1 MKYDVIFIN
10 SQPELAVK
18 QRGAGPHL
26 LASELR
32 RHGYSALVLDFIE
45 YWTME
50 EFKQAIDKFSGP
62 NTMYVGFSIT
72 WARMG
77 LLSDEGRVGAQRQIE
92 ADLSTESVL
101 GNYIQEG
108 KLPEMVDH
116 IIAKGIKIIF
126 GGSKASQ
133 VREMLPLDKID
144 HIFVGYSETQL
155 IDLVKGQRI
164 LNKIVDHDT
173 KAHADHTGYD
183 FSLATMEMQPENFVT
198 PNEILAVECSR
209 GCRFKCKFCS
219 YPLIGMKS
227 VAAYTK
233 TKENFRD
240 QLLRNYEMFG
250 VTKYSFVD
258 DTFNDTTEKVRLF
271 TEVVDSLPF
280 DIKVWAYLRAEVLA
294 NNPEQIELLK
304 TLGIAQCFF
313 GVETYNQKAGRTVGK
328 GMDPERIKEML
339 YNCKHSWK
347 GQTHIQQGLIIGL
360 PTETEESIMK
370 TIEWCAS
377 DECPVDTT
385 VLSSL
390 AIVPEFVREK
400 FHVYNVSEFDRTYA
414 DYGYR
419 FPHLNHPDR
428 DNMGIK
434 DIMPLVIW
442 EKDDGGIPNLLKA
455 HEIAQKYQPIVNNKK
470 SLYEPSFGIQYG
482 SFTDLKDIRENYVA
496 KVLAL

>member
-1 MKYDVIFIN
+1 MQYDVIFIN
-10 SQPELAVK
+10 SQAELNVK

-26 LASELR
+26 LATELR

-45 YWTME
+45 HWTME

-72 WARMG
+72 WAKVG
-77 LLSDEGRVGAQRQIE
+77 LPSETGKIGAEIFNHTDISGE
-92 ADLSTESVL
+92 FVL
-101 GNYIQEG
+101 GNYIREG

-116 IIAKGIKIIF
+116 ILAKGIKIIF

-133 VREMLPLDKID
+133 VREMLPLDKIA
-144 HIFVGYSETQL
+144 HIFVGYSETQF
-155 IDLVKGQRI
+155 IDLVKGERI

-173 KAHADHTGYD
+173 KAHAEHTGYD
-183 FSLATMEMQPENFVT
+183 FSIAKMEMQPENFVT

-233 TKENFRD
+233 TKESFRE

-280 DIKVWAYLRAEVLA
+280 DIKVWAYLRAEVIV

-304 TLGIAQCFF
+304 TLGLAQCFF
-313 GVETYNQKAGRTVGK
+313 GVETYNQVAGRSVGK

-339 YNCKHSWK
+339 YNCKNSWK
-347 GQTHIQQGLIIGL
+347 GATHIQQGLIVGL
-360 PTETEESIMK
+360 PTETEESVMN

-390 AIVPEFVREK
+390 SIVPEFVREK
-400 FHVYNVSEFDRTYA
+400 FHVHYVSEFDRKYA

-419 FPHLNHPDR
+419 FPNINHPDR
-428 DNMGIK
+428 DNMKIS
-434 DIMPLVIW
+434 DIMPLVLW
-442 EKDDGGIPNLLKA
+442 EKDDGGIPSFVKA
-455 HEIAQKYQPIVNNKK
+455 HEIVEKYQPILNNKK
-470 SLYEPSFGIQYG
+470 SLYEPSLGIQYG
-482 SFTDLKDIRENYVA
+482 SFTNTKDIRENYVA

>member
-1 MKYDVIFIN
+1 
-10 SQPELAVK
+10 
-18 QRGAGPHL
+18 
-26 LASELR
+26 
-32 RHGYSALVLDFIE
+32 
-45 YWTME
+45 ME

-72 WARMG
+72 WAKVG
-77 LLSDEGRVGAQRQIE
+77 LPSETGKIGAEIFNHTDISGE
-92 ADLSTESVL
+92 FVL
-101 GNYIQEG
+101 GNYIREG

-116 IIAKGIKIIF
+116 ILAKGIKVIF

-133 VREMLPLDKID
+133 VREMLPLDKIA
-144 HIFVGYSETQL
+144 HIFVGYSETQF
-155 IDLVKGQRI
+155 IDLVKGERI

-173 KAHADHTGYD
+173 KAHAEHTGYD
-183 FSLATMEMQPENFVT
+183 FSIAKMEMQPENFVT

-233 TKENFRD
+233 TKESFRE

-280 DIKVWAYLRAEVLA
+280 DIKVWAYLRAEVIV

-304 TLGIAQCFF
+304 TLGLAQCFF
-313 GVETYNQKAGRTVGK
+313 GVETYNQVAGRSVGK

-339 YNCKHSWK
+339 YNCKNSWK
-347 GQTHIQQGLIIGL
+347 GATHIQQGLIVGL
-360 PTETEESIMK
+360 PTETEESVMN

-390 AIVPEFVREK
+390 SIVPEFVREK
-400 FHVYNVSEFDRTYA
+400 FHVHYVSEFDRKYA

-419 FPHLNHPDR
+419 FPNINHPDR
-428 DNMGIK
+428 DNMKIS
-434 DIMPLVIW
+434 DIMPLVLW
-442 EKDDGGIPNLLKA
+442 EKDDGGIPSFVKA
-455 HEIAQKYQPIVNNKK
+455 HEIVEKYQPILNNKK
-470 SLYEPSFGIQYG
+470 SLYEPSLGIQYG
-482 SFTDLKDIRENYVA
+482 SFTNTKDIRENYVA